1 MWTTR
6 DQLQA
11 YQFLRRRLVSALQTG
26 DANNPVSP
34 SRRLMLAYAVGV
46 ALTLIAVAG
55 IGAYGLLRPGR

>member
-34 SRRLMLAYAVGV
+34 SRRLMLAYAVGFAV
-46 ALTLIAVAG
+46 MLIAVAG
-55 IGAYGLLRPGR
+55 VGIYAALRPGG

>member
-46 ALTLIAVAG
+46 AIMLIAVAG
-55 IGAYGLLRPGR
+55 VGIYGVLHPG